1 MLILVNKILAIDN
14 FVANLKV
21 TIKALQ
27 EKFIMFTYLTLI
39 KIGIAIRFNEIVL
52 LRTGIPRE
60 SLGEIP
66 LFPQFRGIPALL
78 LSVLSFLLASS
89 LLMISSSPFSGGG
102 SSLQIKNVCKI
113 SDFYLASQRFGL
125 QELNSLT
132 VCEQIQVYQ
141 FLLAFANTLSFYIH
155 RFR

>member
-66 LFPQFRGIPALL
+66 LFP
-78 LSVLSFLLASS
+78 
-89 LLMISSSPFSGGG
+89 
-102 SSLQIKNVCKI
+102 
-113 SDFYLASQRFGL
+113 
-125 QELNSLT
+125 
-132 VCEQIQVYQ
+132 
-141 FLLAFANTLSFYIH
+141 
-155 RFR
+155 